1 MKGKSRYFVYV
12 LRLQG
17 GALYTG
23 YTSDLEIRL
32 RKHVAGT
39 ASRCTRSF
47 PPLEVAACWEVAAG
61 RGAAM
66 SVEAFIKG
74 CSRTA
79 KETLIRDPGLLDR
92 RHRTSVGRASG
103 ARPVAPLPELP
114 AAPAPPALPRP
125 SS

>member
-1 MKGKSRYFVYV
+1 MKEKSRHFVYV

-17 GALYTG
+17 GSLYTG
-23 YTSDLEIRL
+23 YTCDLALRL
-32 RKHVAGT
+32 RRHVAGT

-47 PPLEVAACWEVAAG
+47 PPLRVAACWEIPDG

-74 CSRTA
+74 CSRAA
-79 KETLIRDPGLLDR
+79 KEALTREPDSLAR
-92 RHRTSVGRASG
+92 RYREMTGRESA
-103 ARPVAPLPELP
+103 ARPVAPLPEVPTPPP
-114 AAPAPPALPRP
+114 AAPGP